1 VAARGQ
7 SEGGKVGQKQ
17 ASLLDSEATQLPVVH
32 ATGER
37 ANDKMSKR
45 QNDGRTPARRQRGAL
60 VFCLVMLVLS

>member
-1 VAARGQ
+1 MAARGQ

-45 QNDGRTPARRQRGAL
+45 Q
-60 VFCLVMLVLS
+60 